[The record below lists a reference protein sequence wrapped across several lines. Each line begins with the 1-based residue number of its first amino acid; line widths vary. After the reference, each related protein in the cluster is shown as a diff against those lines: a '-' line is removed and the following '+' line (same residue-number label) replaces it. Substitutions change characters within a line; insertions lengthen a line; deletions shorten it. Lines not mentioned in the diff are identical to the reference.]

1 MLGRT
6 LLGAALLAAPT
17 AASVG
22 RILHFSDVHLNIS
35 TSFSA
40 ADDERIPIR
49 YFEDAPL
56 PLLESALEF
65 AKQHVVAEPELF
77 LYTGDHVAHGLF
89 TDEYIA
95 KAVETNVHALENYYP
110 SKGQDGRL
118 EATAIIGNAD
128 ASKRQSCRQ
137 ICLARTN
144 VLCGG
149 RPGLPHG
156 GDGPRQG
163 DEPVH

>member
-1 MLGRT
+1 VT
-6 LLGAALLAAPT
+6 VGAST
-17 AASVG
+17 G

-35 TSFSA
+35 ESFSA
-40 ADDERIPIR
+40 ADNARIPIR

-56 PLLESALEF
+56 PLLESALMF
-65 AKQHVVAEPELF
+65 AKEHVVADPEVF
-77 LYTGDHVAHGLF
+77 LYTGDHAAHGLF

-95 KAVETNVHALENYYP
+95 KAVETNVHAMENYFP
-110 SKGQDGRL
+110 PKSQDGRML

-128 ASKRQSCRQ
+128 GSRRRSYDSLITKRQGADDCA
-137 ICLARTN
+137 LH
-144 VLCGG
+144 VG

-156 GDGPRQG
+156 GDGPRGG